1 MIKKVSLLF
10 TVILMIFVTG
20 CEEEDRNKNIM
31 FNNEELT
38 YINVLDNGYTLY
50 RSSSADLEA
59 KLIDNKTINA
69 SYLLDDDVYLITGEI
84 DSFIISK
91 NGSTVLTC
99 SGEEPVCSGIENL
112 EFKDDVF
119 NIYDELYVKDTYT
132 FQIIGSIIV
141 LISIVI
147 FAIPLKLLE
156 VFKKNAKS
164 NYLLPIRIFAMILFL
179 IGLTIIV
186 TL

>member
-10 TVILMIFVTG
+10 TVILIIFVTG
-20 CEEEDRNKNIM
+20 CEEEVNKNIM

-50 RSSSADLEA
+50 RSSNADLEA

-84 DSFIISK
+84 DSFAISK

-99 SGEEPVCSGIENL
+99 SGEELVCSGIENL
-112 EFKDDVF
+112 EFKDDVS
-119 NIYDELYVKDTYT
+119 NIYDELHVKDTYT

-141 LISIVI
+141 LISVVI

-156 VFKKNAKS
+156 VFKKNTKS

-179 IGLTIIV
+179 IGLSGV
-186 TL
+186 LND